1 MRIGGNLMFY
11 DLAVVSNLLKRKTL
25 NSTKIIV
32 HRNEMKTNLL
42 SIFILL
48 FAIEVQSKVILYPA
62 PRQEPASK
70 DFRMFVN
77 DQPVF
82 VYQARVSKYPIN
94 QVWPGY
100 QRPINQTELAS
111 FAYFDFSGKVTIRVE
126 SEVPIST
133 LDIRP
138 KLFGINPVVKGKTI
152 TFNLPQPMH
161 FVVEVNGY
169 HNALHVFTN
178 PIEEFNINQNDS
190 KVHYFG
196 PGIHE
201 AGRIKVGDGE
211 TVFIAGGAIVHG
223 SIESIN
229 TKNIRIIGRGILDA
243 SKIGR
248 TEARNMIYLKG
259 VRNARISGIILRDP
273 QEWAVRPQ
281 QSEGVDI
288 DNLKLIGFWRYN
300 ADGIDVVSS
309 KNVTIRNCFVR
320 AFDDNIVIKGLRSSF
335 DKQHRIIENINVDHC
350 VLWNDWGR
358 ALEIGVETV
367 ADTIKNVSFTNC
379 YIPRFTFIAMDIQNG
394 DRAYVK
400 NVRFENIY
408 IEESIQDSARIA
420 DKPVDIA
427 RMGKTMELIITGNN
441 YFKQDSLSGKI
452 SDITFRNIHY
462 NGSKP
467 TFCNFVGLDN
477 THNVSNVLIRDFFIL
492 DQKITG
498 ESLLRKNNFVK
509 NVRLE

>member
-1 MRIGGNLMFY
+1 MK
-11 DLAVVSNLLKRKTL
+11 SNLFLF
-25 NSTKIIV
+25 
-32 HRNEMKTNLL
+32 
-42 SIFILL
+42 FILF
-48 FAIEVQSKVILYPA
+48 FAFEAQSKVLLYPA

-82 VYQARVSKYPIN
+82 VYQARVSKYPVN

-100 QRPINQTELAS
+100 QRPLNQTELAS
-111 FAYFDFSGKVTIRVE
+111 FAYFDFSGRVTIRIE

-138 KLFGINPVVKGKTI
+138 KQFGITPVIKGKTI
-152 TFNLPQPMH
+152 TFNISEPKH
-161 FVVEVNGY
+161 FVVEINGY
-169 HNALHVFTN
+169 HHALHVFTN
-178 PIEEFNINQNDS
+178 PIEEFNINRNDP
-190 KVHYFG
+190 KVHYYG

-201 AGRIKVGDGE
+201 AGRIKAGDGE

-229 TKNIRIIGRGILDA
+229 TNGIRIIGRGILEA

-259 VRNARISGIILRDP
+259 VKDARISGIILRDP

-281 QSEGVDI
+281 HCEGVEI

-309 KNVTIRNCFVR
+309 RNVTIRNCFVR

-335 DKQHRIIENINVDHC
+335 DNQHRIIENIKVDHC

-367 ADTIKNVSFTNC
+367 ADTIRNVSFTNC

-394 DRAYVK
+394 DRAWVK
-400 NVRFENIY
+400 NVRFENIF

-427 RMGKTMELIITGNN
+427 RMGKTLELIITGNN

-462 NGSKP
+462 TGSKP
-467 TFCNFVGLDN
+467 TFCSFIGLDS
-477 THNVSNVLIRDFFIL
+477 THNVADIQISNFFIK
-492 DQKITG
+492 DQKITR
-498 ESLLRKNNFVK
+498 ESFLRKNDFVK